1 MNVTVRLSGV
11 TPQQLAR
18 ALEYTGFAISN
29 TLDPNVYV
37 IAPAVRRLPPNV
49 SEFDRPALLRRQ
61 AE

>member
-1 MNVTVRLSGV
+1 MVILDPAVSV
-11 TPQQLAR
+11 QDLAR

-37 IAPAVRRLPPNV
+37 IAPTVRRLPPNV